1 MFLDEQPLGDI
12 SRGEGE
18 MNLSRIDLISNNV
31 RLDVQ
36 TPGDISRSRSGMNLS
51 RINLTSENGNA
62 PSVVAC
68 GQGTMSGPSPARL
81 IAPQVLHHSDAPD
94 QRSMESEFADT

>member
-68 GQGTMSGPSPARL
+68 GQGTMSGPSL
-81 IAPQVLHHSDAPD
+81 LD
-94 QRSMESEFADT
+94 